1 MRYAAKQ
8 WQNGNWITIVTGI
21 QYIITD
27 NITYRNGQYNIL
39 LQIILHIVTDKLDSV
54 TDQVL
59 NVCM

>member
-27 NITYRNGQYNIL
+27 NITYRNGQYNTS
-39 LQIILHIVTDKLDSV
+39 QQTILHIVMDNIIHRNRQYYIS
-54 TDQVL
+54 
-59 NVCM
+59 